1 MSNLTENRVDTVLT
15 DADEAA
21 INTAVDTINSKLP
34 AGSLDEEQRSN
45 FKSMDVE
52 NKIFVQ
58 DAITEFT
65 ISGDGILPGF
75 LKKEFIEHD
84 LKLYEQLD
92 VVEAK
97 LQNSMR
103 KVSDLK
109 RICGHEAY
117 SAALTVYK
125 IFEAANFAG
134 IPGAKQAYD
143 KLKTRFDAQGNGTG
157 RNAAPDLD

>member
-15 DADEAA
+15 DADQSA
-21 INTAVDTINSKLP
+21 INTAVDAIESKLP

-45 FKSMDVE
+45 FKAIDVD
-52 NKIFVQ
+52 NKVFAQ
-58 DAITEFT
+58 DAVTELG
-65 ISGDGILPGF
+65 ISGDGIIPGF
-75 LKKEFIEHD
+75 IKKEFIEHD
-84 LKLYEQLD
+84 LELYEQLD

-97 LQNSMR
+97 LQNTLR

-125 IFEAANFAG
+125 IFEAANLAG

-143 KLKTRFDAQGNGTG
+143 KLKTRFDAQGRPSDGTD
-157 RNAAPDLD
+157 A